1 MRDTR
6 NLLLIAGGQ
15 RHLHRFTTD
24 VGYLTRNGVSSLRAV
39 FGPKFYPKRG
49 LVRRIETS
57 LNTEQTRDAYSGIW
71 ESYSE
76 ASAFLRFRGAY
87 SWRFGYHVS
96 ERGVRGRGVPD
107 VRVFDDGVGAGDRSS

>member
-1 MRDTR
+1 M
-6 NLLLIAGGQ
+6 
-15 RHLHRFTTD
+15 
-24 VGYLTRNGVSSLRAV
+24 SSLRAV

-96 ERGVRGRGVPD
+96 SEVFEGEKFPTSGFSTTVSAQVIKQLQAERQLRT
-107 VRVFDDGVGAGDRSS
+107 A